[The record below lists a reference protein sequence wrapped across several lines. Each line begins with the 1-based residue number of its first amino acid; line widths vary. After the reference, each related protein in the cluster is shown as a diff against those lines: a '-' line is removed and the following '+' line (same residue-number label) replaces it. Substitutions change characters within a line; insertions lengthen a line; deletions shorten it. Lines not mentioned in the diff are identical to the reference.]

1 MRGEQLALKRT
12 HEAFTING
20 KNVTTSTDF
29 LMVAN
34 GSSMFPVAKLLLPD
48 AK

>member
-1 MRGEQLALKRT
+1 LA
-12 HEAFTING
+12 ING
-20 KNVTTSTDF
+20 ENVTPAAPDMVMNQGPADF

-34 GSSMFPVAKLLLPD
+34 AISVFPVAKLLLPD